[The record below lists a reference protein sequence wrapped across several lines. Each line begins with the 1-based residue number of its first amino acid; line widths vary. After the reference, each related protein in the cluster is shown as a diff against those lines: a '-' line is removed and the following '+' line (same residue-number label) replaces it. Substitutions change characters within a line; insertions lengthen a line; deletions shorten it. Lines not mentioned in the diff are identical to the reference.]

1 MRAPIGRAASSRY
14 RLPPNPVLSR
24 EIAAMRRIIWIAIL
38 AASLTGAARADDGSV
53 GLTAPAALAA
63 DVAAF
68 PKLVAHDAIA
78 GKINAALVKLD
89 QRVRKARVDCL
100 KSKDADWSRSIEVT
114 MRGPRYLSYLVSD
127 SLSCGGAH
135 PDASSFA
142 LVYDLTTG
150 VPVDWAKLLPKPIVE
165 TTSLDDA
172 ADGAKIGVVASKTL
186 TALYVAGLGKDA
198 DPSCKD
204 ALSET
209 DLTFVLWLDRE
220 TKALAMQTVSLPH
233 GVQACAD
240 TVTIGVAK
248 LRELGAAPSLIEAL
262 EAK

>member
-1 MRAPIGRAASSRY
+1 
-14 RLPPNPVLSR
+14 
-24 EIAAMRRIIWIAIL
+24 MRRIPWIAIL
-38 AASLTGAARADDGSV
+38 VASLAGVARADDGSV
-53 GLTAPAALAA
+53 GLTAPAALAK

-78 GKINAALVKLD
+78 GKINGALVKLD
-89 QRVRKARVDCL
+89 QRVRKARADCL

-150 VPVDWAKLLPKPIVE
+150 APVDWAKLLPKPVVE
-165 TTSLDDA
+165 TTSLDTA

-186 TALYVAGLGKDA
+186 TALYIAGLGKDV

-204 ALSET
+204 ALSEA

-220 TKALAMQTVSLPH
+220 AKGLAMQTVSLPH
-233 GVQACAD
+233 VVQACAD
-240 TVTIGVAK
+240 TVTIDVAK

-262 EAK
+262 DAK